1 MDPRARPYRSVL
13 YIPGSRDRALEKAR
27 DLAVDAI
34 IFDLEDA
41 VAADEKSNARA
52 LLATRLAEAGY
63 GARAQIVRING
74 MDTPWGADDLAAIAA
89 IGPEAILL
97 PKVGSAADVAAV
109 AARIDA
115 VPAARHTRIW
125 AMMETPMGVLN
136 AAQIAQAP
144 RMAGFVMGT
153 NDLAKDLGSRT
164 RGALHMALQ
173 HCLLAARAAGI
184 ICVDGVYNAFRDEA
198 GLAAECA
205 EGRDFG
211 FDGKTLIHP
220 AQVAIA
226 NAVFA
231 PTEAEIDLARR
242 QITAYEAARA
252 AGQGV
257 AVVDGR
263 IVENLHVDTARATL
277 AKADAIAQGEAA

>member
-109 AARIDA
+109 AARLDA
-115 VPAARHTRIW
+115 IPAARHTRIW

-184 ICVDGVYNAFRDEA
+184 ICVDGVYNAFRD
-198 GLAAECA
+198 
-205 EGRDFG
+205 
-211 FDGKTLIHP
+211 
-220 AQVAIA
+220 
-226 NAVFA
+226 
-231 PTEAEIDLARR
+231 
-242 QITAYEAARA
+242 
-252 AGQGV
+252 
-257 AVVDGR
+257 
-263 IVENLHVDTARATL
+263 
-277 AKADAIAQGEAA
+277 

>member
-27 DLAVDAI
+27 ELAVDAI

-109 AARIDA
+109 AARLDA
-115 VPAARHTRIW
+115 IPAARHTRIW